1 MNRTTYFGK
10 LMKIIDGEGY
20 SCLMKTLFCI
30 DFYSDIPL
38 DKNFITKV
46 LDFRTEIGYI
56 DDTPPSVFEILVMIS
71 MDIERNIMHR
81 TEAGRR
87 TPEWYWAMMR
97 NLGFEYFDDEDFD
110 DRCCDVVYQGIDI
123 LLNRE
128 YRKDGS
134 DGGLFP
140 LHTCDED
147 LRTVPLWTQAC
158 WWLRENYGNEFR
170 IEVI

>member
-1 MNRTTYFGK
+1 MKTATYFGK

-20 SCLMKTLFCI
+20 ECLMKTLFSI

-38 DKNFITKV
+38 DENLIAKV
-46 LDFRTEIGYI
+46 MDFRYERGYVGT
-56 DDTPPSVFEILVMIS
+56 DLPSVFEVLVILA
-71 MDIERNIMHR
+71 MDIERNIMHK
-81 TEAGRR
+81 TEAGCR
-87 TPEWYWAMMR
+87 TAEWYWAMMR

-110 DRCCDVVYQGIDI
+110 DRCCDIVYQGIDI